1 MLRSVL
7 VLASLVAAA
16 SAQCSTL
23 SVTGSGAP
31 GTTLQVAL
39 DGNSPNAIAW
49 LVLGETQ
56 GTTAINLGPLGTL
69 TLGLAAPFTPAP
81 MGMTNLQG
89 DASLTI
95 NVPTTLPTTGLDLF
109 AQGVTLGFTFTPG
122 PNPFGFNWCASNVVG
137 FHIGN

>member
-1 MLRSVL
+1 MLRSIV

-49 LVLGETQ
+49 LVLGEAQ

-81 MGMTNLQG
+81 MGTTNLLG
-89 DASLTI
+89 DAALTI
-95 NVPTTLPTTGLDLF
+95 NVPTALPTTGLDLF